1 LKRVSGADTRR
12 TWAQIDLGALRRNLR
27 ALRARA
33 PGRRMIAVLK
43 ADAYGHGA
51 RLVAGAL
58 EAEGCEAF
66 AVMTLGEAAELR
78 AAGVRA
84 PILLLEP
91 LLRPQD
97 ADVAL
102 AQDLAVVVSRPDL
115 VDWLDAAALRAG
127 RDARIHVKL
136 DTGMGRLGL
145 APADLPVL
153 LERLRRAPRV
163 RLEGACTHLAEADDP
178 RSPVTAQQR
187 ARFAELV
194 AVLRGAG
201 FSPSW
206 IHVDNSAGI
215 ARGCTPETNAARPG
229 ISLWGIDPTREGGH
243 ALEPVMSLWTRVCH
257 VKTVAP
263 GTRIGYGGEHV
274 ARETERIA
282 TLALGYADG
291 LPRAVGGKIEVG
303 WRGKRLPLVGR
314 VSCDLVTAA
323 APGDAPI
330 EPGEP
335 VLVFG
340 RSPGLDLP
348 VEEVAR
354 AAGTIAYEI
363 LVRIGPRVPRV
374 PA

>member
-1 LKRVSGADTRR
+1 M
-12 TWAQIDLGALRRNLR
+12 DLGALARNLR

-43 ADAYGHGA
+43 AGAYGHGA
-51 RLVAGAL
+51 VPVARAL
-58 EAEGCEAF
+58 EAEGCEAV
-66 AVMTLGEAAELR
+66 AVMTLDEGAELR

-91 LLRPQD
+91 LLQPAD
-97 ADVAL
+97 ADSAL
-102 AQDLAVVVSRPDL
+102 AHDLVAVVSRPEL
-115 VDWLDAAALRAG
+115 VDWLDAAAARAG
-127 RDARIHVKL
+127 REARFHLKL

-145 APADLPVL
+145 APADLPAL
-153 LERLRRAPRV
+153 LERARRARHV
-163 RLEGACTHLAEADDP
+163 RLDGVLTHLAEADDP
-178 RSPVTAQQR
+178 RSPVTARQR
-187 ARFAELV
+187 ALFTDLV
-194 AVLRGAG
+194 AAVRAAG
-201 FSPSW
+201 FAPDW
-206 IHVDNSAGI
+206 VHADNSAGI
-215 ARGCTPETNAARPG
+215 AHGGTPGTNAARPG
-229 ISLWGIDPTREGGH
+229 ISLWGIDPTQEGGH

-257 VKTVAP
+257 VKTVGP
-263 GTRIGYGGEHV
+263 GTKIGYGGDYV
-274 ARETERIA
+274 TRETARIA

-314 VSCDLVTAA
+314 VSCDLATAA
-323 APGDAPI
+323 AHGGAAI
-330 EPGEP
+330 APGEP

-340 RSPGLDLP
+340 RSPELDLP
-348 VEEVAR
+348 VEDVAR